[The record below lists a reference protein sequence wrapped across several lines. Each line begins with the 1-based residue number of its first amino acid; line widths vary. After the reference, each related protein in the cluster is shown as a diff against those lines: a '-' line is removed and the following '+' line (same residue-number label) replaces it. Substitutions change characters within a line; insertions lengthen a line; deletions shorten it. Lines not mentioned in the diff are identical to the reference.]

1 MVDEKIRDHICRT
14 ELGSGHRFATFC
26 KEIWDAKAGRLVQAD
41 HEIICTACGG
51 SREELS
57 KKTRVAKPRT
67 AAAKSVPAQQEA
79 QPENQEAQSSFV
91 APPPSGTEENLE
103 QLDQS

>member
-1 MVDEKIRDHICRT
+1 MWDQQIRSVVC
-14 ELGSGHRFATFC
+14 SNVGHKFETFATHV
-26 KEIWDAKAGRLVQAD
+26 WDSKAGCLVPTDQK
-41 HEIICTACGG
+41 IMCTACGG
-51 SREELS
+51 TLEELIRPL

-67 AAAKSVPAQQEA
+67 TAVPAQQEA